1 MAKRAVVLLSGEVQD
16 AILKQTGNKKKK
28 VLISDFQFFFVFFLF
43 KTFSVSKL
51 NCDPKVEAQVEK
63 CGGIVF
69 GSFNP

>member
-16 AILKQTGNKKKK
+16 AILKHTGNNKKK
-28 VLISDFQFFFVFFLF
+28 VLISQISSFCFLF

-51 NCDPKVEAQVEK
+51 NCDHKVEAQVEK

>member
-16 AILKQTGNKKKK
+16 AILKHTGNNKKK
-28 VLISDFQFFFVFFLF
+28 VLISQISNFFFFLF

-51 NCDPKVEAQVEK
+51 NCDHKVEAQVEK